1 GADMIK
7 KAEDTVKKASIL
19 TFTVVLVFSVLLF
32 FTGDTI
38 TRFFINDSEVIAIG
52 KTIFMLVSF
61 SNPFFSVMLIYM
73 GAISGSGHTIQSTF
87 IDVAR
92 LWAVRVPLIAFMAN
106 AYGINGIFYA
116 MIISNIMA
124 LIISLLFYYLGN
136 WRQKVIN

>member
-1 GADMIK
+1 
-7 KAEDTVKKASIL
+7 
-19 TFTVVLVFSVLLF
+19 
-32 FTGDTI
+32 
-38 TRFFINDSEVIAIG
+38 
-52 KTIFMLVSF
+52 IFMLVSF

-92 LWAVRVPLIAFMAN
+92 LWAVRVPLIAFMAS